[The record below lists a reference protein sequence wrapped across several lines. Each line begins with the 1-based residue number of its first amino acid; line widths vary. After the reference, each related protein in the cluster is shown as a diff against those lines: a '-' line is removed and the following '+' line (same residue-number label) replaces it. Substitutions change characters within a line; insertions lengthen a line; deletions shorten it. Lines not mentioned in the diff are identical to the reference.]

1 MVHDDKTAVEAI
13 ILVLKEND
21 IEAYPPAT
29 KTGECKKEYVVVKNS
44 GASQYGD
51 FSTEIHYVD
60 IMCYVPWN
68 KYTNLEK
75 FKKLVKQIIHDNL
88 YPRLMETGSE
98 TVDYY
103 DEGFKAHMVS
113 FMLRNNVRNKY
124 L

>member
-13 ILVLKEND
+13 ILVLKENG

-44 GASQYGD
+44 GSSQFGD
-51 FSTEIHYVD
+51 YSTELHYID

-75 FKKLVKQIIHDNL
+75 FKKQVKQIIHNNL

-103 DEGFKAHMVS
+103 DEEFKAHMVS